1 MDNAEQAAYYFND
14 LEQLL
19 NSTQVFYFPA
29 SYREAYRPEA
39 TNNANVLQRSEVLK
53 KLGNNNKK
61 IIVTYPEA
69 LFEKV
74 ISQKTLKSKTLH
86 LKIGENIGLDL
97 INETLFEYDFERVN
111 FVTQP
116 GEFSVRGGIID
127 VFSFS
132 HQHPYRI
139 EFLMIR

>member
-61 IIVTYPEA
+61 KNYCNLSGSIV
-69 LFEKV
+69 
-74 ISQKTLKSKTLH
+74 
-86 LKIGENIGLDL
+86 
-97 INETLFEYDFERVN
+97 
-111 FVTQP
+111 
-116 GEFSVRGGIID
+116 
-127 VFSFS
+127 
-132 HQHPYRI
+132 
-139 EFLMIR
+139 